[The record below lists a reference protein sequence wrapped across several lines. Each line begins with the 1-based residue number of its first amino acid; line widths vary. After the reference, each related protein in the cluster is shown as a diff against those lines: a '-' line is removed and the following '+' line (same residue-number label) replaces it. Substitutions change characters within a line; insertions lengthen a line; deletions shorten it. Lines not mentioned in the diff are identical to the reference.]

1 MVLAPHDIT
10 KQLGMPR
17 LPALEVGPETASV
30 QAELLRNGVDHMAN
44 RAPDAERVVE
54 PAARLQRPLV
64 NLSRPRFRVTLLCV
78 CPRIV
83 PYTQTH
89 IQKICAVM

>member
-17 LPALEVGPETASV
+17 LPALEVRPESTSV
-30 QAELLRNGVDHMAN
+30 QAKLLGDGVDHMAN

-64 NLSRPRFRVTLLCV
+64 NLSWPRLRVEHLREDLDHPIALVTG
-78 CPRIV
+78 
-83 PYTQTH
+83 
-89 IQKICAVM
+89 